1 LLKSNGGVIM
11 IARLLVALLFG
22 TATLI
27 LTEAAAQQPQQRRAP
42 APVAPPPARPPAPAT
57 IPHVTAPPRIAAPP
71 YISAPP
77 RVATPPHISVPRAVA
92 RPPHVTA
99 QPHLVTPSQR
109 TPPRIAAPPATPP
122 VTRRH
127 GPAVY
132 PRAPEVPD
140 QRSPAQQQTTKRNQ
154 AQMRELRRA
163 ESRQVRQ
170 LQAEQRQHLR
180 DLRVQGQRPDRNTL
194 RQLRA
199 QNAQQLRDLRTQ
211 FRERRLGL
219 QTAIGAPGPGGK
231 TRITPES
238 ARQGRFASRFMNQP
252 RPDRWRTER
261 NEAQTAWRHRHRAAF
276 VAWRGSVFW
285 PYVYTDL
292 FYYPFWPEAYDDA
305 YWASAYDDFFDSVY
319 WAEGNPYGAYSYGGP
334 TIDSSDVATGRVRT
348 PRGGTSVVD
357 QCQSGSGIAAWPFE
371 QVERALAPTV
381 QQQTLLNELKAA
393 AAQASNELKSS
404 CPKVAA
410 LTPTGRLQTMLERL
424 QATLTAV
431 HNIRPALTKFY
442 DSLTDEQKARF
453 NALGPNIDEKAQT
466 SAIAPEDVNAC
477 AGQKSGLTELP
488 VERIEDAVHPTEV
501 QQAALDRLGKAND
514 EAVAVLQGACPD
526 SIPKTPLR
534 RLDAI
539 EKRLDA
545 MVRAARII
553 GPALQKF
560 YGSLTDEQ
568 KSLFNILGR

>member
-1 LLKSNGGVIM
+1 MN
-11 IARLLVALLFG
+11 ARLLAALVFG
-22 TATLI
+22 TGVLM
-27 LTEAAAQQPQQRRAP
+27 LTEAAAQQPQQRRVP
-42 APVAPPPARPPAPAT
+42 APVAPAPARPPAPAT

-77 RVATPPHISVPRAVA
+77 PVATPPHISVPREVA

-99 QPHLVTPSQR
+99 QPHVVTPSPR
-109 TPPRIAAPPATPP
+109 TPPRIVAPSATPS

-127 GPAVY
+127 GPAVF
-132 PRAPEVPD
+132 PHAPEVTD
-140 QRSPAQQQTTKRNQ
+140 QPHSPAQPQTTKLNR
-154 AQMRELRRA
+154 AQMRELRRE
-163 ESRQVRQ
+163 ESRQVQQ
-170 LQAEQRQHLR
+170 LQAEQRQHLH
-180 DLRVQGQRPDRNTL
+180 DLREKGQRHDRDTL

-199 QNAQQLRDLRTQ
+199 HNAQQLRDLRTQ

-219 QTAIGAPGPGGK
+219 QPPIRAPRPGGRP
-231 TRITPES
+231 RITPES
-238 ARQGRFASRFMNQP
+238 ARQGRFTSRFMHQP

-261 NEAQTAWRHRHRAAF
+261 SEAQTAWRHRHRAAF
-276 VAWRGSVFW
+276 VAWRGPVFW
-285 PYVYTDL
+285 PYIYTDL

-305 YWASAYDDFFDSVY
+305 YWAYAYDDFFDSIY

-348 PRGGTSVVD
+348 PRDATSVVD
-357 QCQSGSGIAAWPFE
+357 QCQSGDGIAAWPFE
-371 QVERALAPTV
+371 RVERALAPTV

-393 AAQASNELKSS
+393 AAQASNELKGS

-410 LTPTGRLQTMLERL
+410 STPTGRLQVMLDRL
-424 QATLTAV
+424 QATLAAV
-431 HNIRPALTKFY
+431 HRLRPALIKFY

-453 NALGPNIDEKAQT
+453 NALGPNIGEKAQT
-466 SAIAPEDVNAC
+466 SAIASEDVNAC

-488 VERIEDAVHPTEV
+488 IERIQDAVHPTDV
-501 QQAALDRLGKAND
+501 QQAALERLGKAND
-514 EAVAVLQGACPD
+514 EAVAILQGACPD
-526 SIPKTPLR
+526 SIPQTPLG

-568 KSLFNILGR
+568 KSLFNTLGR

>member
-1 LLKSNGGVIM
+1 M

-22 TATLI
+22 TAASM
-27 LTEAAAQQPQQRRAP
+27 LTEAAAQQPQPRRAP
-42 APVAPPPARPPAPAT
+42 ALVAPPPVRPPAPAT
-57 IPHVTAPPRIAAPP
+57 IPHVAAPPRIAAPP
-71 YISAPP
+71 YVSTPP

-99 QPHLVTPSQR
+99 QPHVVTPSEQ

-127 GPAVY
+127 GPAVF

-140 QRSPAQQQTTKRNQ
+140 QRHSPAQQQTTKLNGG
-154 AQMRELRRA
+154 QMRELRRA
-163 ESRQVRQ
+163 ESRQIRQ

-180 DLRVQGQRPDRNTL
+180 DLRGQGQRPDRDTL

-211 FRERRLGL
+211 LRERRLGL
-219 QTAIGAPGPGGK
+219 QTAIGAPGRGGK
-231 TRITPES
+231 LRITPES
-238 ARQGRFASRFMNQP
+238 ARQGRFASRFMDQP
-252 RPDRWRTER
+252 RPHRWRTER

-305 YWASAYDDFFDSVY
+305 YWAYAYDDFFDSVY
-319 WAEGNPYGAYSYGGP
+319 WAEGSPYGAYSYGGP

-348 PRGGTSVVD
+348 PRSGTSAVD
-357 QCQSGSGIAAWPFE
+357 QCQSDSSIAAWPFE
-371 QVERALAPTV
+371 QVERALAPTA

-410 LTPTGRLQTMLERL
+410 STPIGRLQAMLERL
-424 QATLTAV
+424 QATLAAV
-431 HNIRPALTKFY
+431 HRIHPALTKFY

-453 NALGPNIDEKAQT
+453 NALGPNLGEKAQT

-488 VERIEDAVHPTEV
+488 IERIQDAVHPTDV
-501 QQAALDRLGKAND
+501 QQAALERLGKAND
-514 EAVAVLQGACPD
+514 EAVAILQGACPD
-526 SIPKTPLR
+526 SIPQTPLG

-568 KSLFNILGR
+568 KSLFNTLGR